1 MPKPSR
7 RMKRRR
13 FVTLVALSGA
23 ALAAAPLSRAS
34 AALSRA
40 VVKAKTKAGPP
51 PTPAIRR
58 EILNQEKSLAGQLQ
72 TIRNYELPPGSPMAF
87 VFKPLRAR
95 RGR

>member
-1 MPKPSR
+1 MPKPLR
-7 RMKRRR
+7 KMKRRR
-13 FVTLVALSGA
+13 FVSLVALSGA

-40 VVKAKTKAGPP
+40 VVKAKAKAVRPP
-51 PTPAIRR
+51 APAIQR
-58 EILNQEKSLAGQLQ
+58 EIQNQEKSLAGQLQ
-72 TIRNYELPPGSPMAF
+72 TIRSYELPPGSPMAF